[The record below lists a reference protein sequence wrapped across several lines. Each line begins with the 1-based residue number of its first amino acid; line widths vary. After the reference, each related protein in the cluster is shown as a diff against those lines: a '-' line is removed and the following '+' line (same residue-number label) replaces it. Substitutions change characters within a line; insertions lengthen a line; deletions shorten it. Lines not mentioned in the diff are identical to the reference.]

1 MKCTFIGVGDAFDE
15 HKTNTSV
22 LVESGELA
30 VLLDCGFTVPAALFR
45 LTPIAADIDLIVIS
59 HFHGD
64 HFFGIPYLL
73 GRLTSAGRTEPL
85 VFAGPE
91 GVQEKVLSI
100 IKLAYPSLMAKMNFA
115 LEFLELSGHWPV
127 FFNRMELS
135 SASVSHS
142 GNAVATKLECDGLSL
157 YYSGDGIPG
166 DDASELARGCDLM
179 IHESWGIEEGS
190 ASHFSARQCLQFAT
204 ACECSRVALVHVYRK
219 LRQNIE
225 NDFNAGRFAREGL
238 EVLLPSEGDLIQV
251 RKDDN

>member
-22 LVESGELA
+22 LVESGNLA
-30 VLLDCGFTVPAALFR
+30 VLLDCGFTVPSSLFR
-45 LTPIAADIDLIVIS
+45 TTPLAADIDLVLIS

-73 GRLTSAGRTEPL
+73 GRLTSADRTKTL
-85 VFAGPE
+85 AFAGPE
-91 GVQEKVLSI
+91 GVEDKVLAAI
-100 IKLAYPSLMAKMNFA
+100 DLAYPSLMEKMDFT
-115 LEFLELSGHWPV
+115 LEFIELSPDSPV
-127 FFNRMELS
+127 LFNRMEIS

-142 GNAVATKLECDGLSL
+142 GNAIATKLECDGLSL
-157 YYSGDGIPG
+157 YYSGDGVPG
-166 DDASELARGCDLM
+166 DNASELARGCDLM

-204 ACECSRVALVHVYRK
+204 VCECSRVALVHVYRK

-225 NDFNAGRFAREGL
+225 NDFNAGRFAEEGL
-238 EVLLPSEGDLIQV
+238 EVLLPSEGDVIHV
-251 RKDDN
+251 RKDDY